1 MNDTIELTETSMDNM
16 VSYIGYLDSKSPVVY
31 TLGTRLQ
38 FQEKNLNIPND
49 FILAIEPSEDGIMI
63 TTKSCAVYA
72 KNDNYM
78 TINHVLKASVAKPH
92 IVSTTKALLD
102 QYAEATSTTDT
113 ARYELN
119 IDNAIIS
126 ILNKIIDN
134 GRLFRFANL
143 HDTTID
149 SDFDDYGNK
158 GHLTSK
164 LVTEK
169 DHAQISPEVSTD
181 ATFNIS
187 LNGNVTGNDDE
198 QIRLIGN
205 LTAITQYNPNTRTY
219 EIKEI
224 INVNISD
231 IDRN

>member
-1 MNDTIELTETSMDNM
+1 MNDTIELTETSMDNI

-49 FILAIEPSEDGIMI
+49 FILAIEPSKDGIMI

-78 TINHVLKASVAKPH
+78 TINHVLKASVAKSH
-92 IVSTTKALLD
+92 VALTTKTLLD
-102 QYAEATSTTDT
+102 QYAEESLTSDT
-113 ARYELN
+113 SRYELN
-119 IDNAIIS
+119 IDTAIIS

-143 HDTTID
+143 HEPTID
-149 SDFDDYGNK
+149 SDFDEYGNK
-158 GHLTSK
+158 GHLSSK

-169 DHAQISPEVSTD
+169 DHAQISPEVATD

-187 LNGNVTGNDDE
+187 LNGNVTGDDDG
-198 QIRLIGN
+198 QIRIMGS

-224 INVNISD
+224 INVNMSV